1 MCIHC
6 YVHILSDQH
15 TITNVLQ
22 KFDVRIAM
30 FTFSLVADQSS
41 IDGYQTLS
49 PCSQI
54 SCTLV
59 LEPLKE
65 SLALFKSSAH
75 PFLSRCMQCRRG
87 LAMRILSVCRLSAVC
102 LSVCPSVC
110 PSNAWIMTK
119 RKKNQSIFLYHTK
132 DHLS

>member
-87 LAMRILSVCRLSAVC
+87 LAMRNLSPSVRP
-102 LSVCPSVC
+102 SVCPSVERVNC
-110 PSNAWIMTK
+110 GKTVEKSV
-119 RKKNQSIFLYHTK
+119 QIFIPYERSFSLVF
-132 DHLS
+132 